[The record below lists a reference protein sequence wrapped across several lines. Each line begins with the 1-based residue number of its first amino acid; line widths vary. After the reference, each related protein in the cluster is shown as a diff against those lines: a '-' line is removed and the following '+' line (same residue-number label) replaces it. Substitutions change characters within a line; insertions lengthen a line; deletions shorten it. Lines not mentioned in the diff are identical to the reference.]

1 METTLLFKTTLI
13 LTFEL
18 GIAFGL
24 CIYFLKAAKKLAIS
38 GKPFLGIH
46 FRHAVNMNNEIDLI
60 PDPTKS
66 IDYPRKLSKKEFVE
80 QIPNDKMSKIFSSKT
95 KEYVV
100 KEVVAKNREEA
111 IAYLKEGYRDNLHMP
126 RPIFIITILWF
137 FLSFG
142 LLISSIVPPYEYYLH
157 VGMTLFTLTNICFG
171 PLLGWCMLMMDEN
184 DGMRALKITLII
196 TFIAGFIGYSD
207 FYSFAQN
214 GYLIMIMGILL
225 FGLVLFSFAN
235 LVRGFSR
242 TTTRYVAIGGAILF
256 TLFIIVDFNRLIY
269 LEDLN
274 INDWN
279 TAFYMSYTIY
289 LDIINLLLDILEA
302 MGNS

>member
-24 CIYFLKAAKKLAIS
+24 CIYFLKAAKKLALS

-46 FRHAVNMNNEIDLI
+46 FRHSVNMNNEIDLI
-60 PDPTKS
+60 PDASKA
-66 IDYPRKLSKKEFVE
+66 IDYPRKLTKFEVEKKT
-80 QIPNDKMSKIFSSKT
+80 QGIFSRQKNEI
-95 KEYVV
+95 KRKVEF
-100 KEVVAKNREEA
+100 AKNREEA
-111 IAYLKEGYRDNLHMP
+111 IAYLKEGYRDDLYMP
-126 RPIFIITILWF
+126 RPIFIISILWF
-137 FLSFG
+137 LLSLG
-142 LLISSIVPPYEYYLH
+142 LLISSTVPPYEYYLH
-157 VGMTLFTLTNICFG
+157 VGMTLFTLTNICLG
-171 PLLGWCMLMMDEN
+171 PLLGWIMLMIDEN

-214 GYLIMIMGILL
+214 GYLTTIMGISL
-225 FGLVLFSFAN
+225 FGLVVFSFIN
-235 LVRGFSR
+235 LFRGFSR
-242 TTTRYVAIGGAILF
+242 GVTRNVAIGGAILF
-256 TLFIIVDFNRLIY
+256 TLYIIVDFNRLIY
-269 LEDLN
+269 LENLN
-274 INDWN
+274 VNDWN